1 MISHQLAC
9 CSGSEVLMWGTALQD
24 VVIKDGCGE
33 DRFPGD
39 NGLVGC
45 VGKAGSCHVSRVMG
59 RTRRTLYPHC

>member
-1 MISHQLAC
+1 M
-9 CSGSEVLMWGTALQD
+9 LMWGTALQD

-39 NGLVGC
+39 NGLVEC